1 MRPELR
7 GAGIGRHGVAS
18 RRDFLLGAVAT
29 VLAGCKRESPPRA
42 LLYRLTITVDTPEG
56 QKVGSS
62 VGRLWIGF
70 GDGPLGGMG
79 AAIFINAKGA
89 ATVVDLGPRGHL
101 LCLLERDERRRDSD
115 TQWGLMGSLL
125 MRSYPHEM
133 KTPQVIDAIVE
144 ARSKVAV
151 PLKRLPALVH
161 FRDPNNP
168 TTAEWVDPENLEKTF
183 GPGVSIS
190 RVDYEILG
198 KPPMKPGRPLTDEV
212 EVSEVTASI
221 ALVQSLLPWIK
232 LPREKVTELVAG
244 SDLEPMTKNH
254 VYGRSI
260 IETDYVRSGQ

>member
-1 MRPELR
+1 MLR
-7 GAGIGRHGVAS
+7 RN
-18 RRDFLLGAVAT
+18 FLLAAFSMS
-29 VLAGCKRESPPRA
+29 LAGCKRESPPRA
-42 LLYRLTITVDTPEG
+42 LLYRLTMTVDTPEG

-62 VGRLWIGF
+62 VARLWIGF

-101 LCLLERDERRRDSD
+101 LCLLERDERRRYST

-125 MRSYPHEM
+125 MRSYPNEM

-151 PLKRLPALVH
+151 PLKSLPALVH

-168 TTAEWVDPENLEKTF
+168 TTAEWVDPEDLEKTL

-212 EVSEVTASI
+212 EVPEVTASM
-221 ALVQSLLPWIK
+221 ARVQELIPWIK
-232 LPREKVTELVAG
+232 LPREKIAEMVVG
-244 SDLEPMTKNH
+244 SDLQPRSKNYK
-254 VYGRSI
+254 YGRDI
-260 IETDYVRSGQ
+260 VKTDYIRGD